1 MGPQFPHQAQT
12 VFARQHQV
20 KYDGI
25 GHVLGEGPSH
35 GGPITNGFH
44 DQSINGKVFG
54 KQVPQGRIVVDNQDT
69 VRIEAIHFLSISRAL
84 PPSQGP
90 KCTDTNGNDRTR
102 SGHGLD
108 TQVCKN
114 AFTDKRIGKGAV
126 STRCRY
132 PIVLLL
138 ATLAVP
144 LWAQQTEG
152 DPEVSNETI
161 HPLNLSIPRY
171 AMGSAAVGSQ
181 PSGTLDPQR
190 HLADLPDLG
199 TRSGGAGSGQSG
211 RLP

>member
-1 MGPQFPHQAQT
+1 M
-12 VFARQHQV
+12 
-20 KYDGI
+20 
-25 GHVLGEGPSH
+25 
-35 GGPITNGFH
+35 
-44 DQSINGKVFG
+44 
-54 KQVPQGRIVVDNQDT
+54 
-69 VRIEAIHFLSISRAL
+69 SISRAL

-114 AFTDKRIGKGAV
+114 AITDKRIGKGAV
-126 STRCRY
+126 SSRCRY

-161 HPLNLSIPRY
+161 HPLNLSIPRS
-171 AMGSAAVGSQ
+171 AIGSAAVGSQ

-199 TRSGGAGSGQSG
+199 TRSVGAGSGQSG
-211 RLP
+211 RLPYGSGYEARQRQLAGGEGSGFGGSQGGGRGAGGHGRGGRR